1 MFDVTKNVIA
11 KFHSLKENQGKPNPF
26 KDIRIIHKETDSS
39 ETIDIQLECSE
50 ELDIDALE
58 KLIAELMIAD
68 IVKSNYLK
76 IDSHRQ
82 GNSTDIRYEGR
93 LTVMK
98 QPESLN

>member
-11 KFHSLKENQGKPNPF
+11 KFHSLRENQGKTNPF
-26 KDIRIIHKETDSS
+26 KDIRIIHKETDFS

-58 KLIAELMIAD
+58 KLIAELVIAD

-76 IDSHRQ
+76 IESHRQ
-82 GNSTDIRYEGR
+82 GNSTDIRYEGK
-93 LTVMK
+93 LTVLK
-98 QPESLN
+98 DPESIT